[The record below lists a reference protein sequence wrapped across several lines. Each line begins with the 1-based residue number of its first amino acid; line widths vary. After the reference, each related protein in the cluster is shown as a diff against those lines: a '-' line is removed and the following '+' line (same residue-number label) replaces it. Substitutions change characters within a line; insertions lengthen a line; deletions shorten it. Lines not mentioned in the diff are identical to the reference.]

1 MLVHSEAA
9 RQKRFQPRACW
20 YIFDLIVVASISSVQ
35 QPCACVFTSQVQ
47 GRTTCMDLDCLVER
61 TSIFKGPCGYSLW
74 PNSGSQARKRTYATV
89 VGLVMW
95 FCACAEAD
103 VDSNGLLHMYVYGCG
118 LAGCV
123 SQVGGTCEHMLV
135 CVLVVQLKCHV
146 GANVVVAIDVRV
158 SFDADVNVHVH
169 PM

>member
-1 MLVHSEAA
+1 MHSEAA
-9 RQKRFQPRACW
+9 RQKRFQPRACR

-35 QPCACVFTSQVQ
+35 PPCACVFTSQVQ
-47 GRTTCMDLDCLVER
+47 GRTTCMDLDCVVER
-61 TSIFKGPCGYSLW
+61 TSIFKGPCGYPRW
-74 PNSGSQARKRTYATV
+74 PSSGSQARKRTYATV
-89 VGLVMW
+89 VGLVML

-103 VDSNGLLHMYVYGCG
+103 VDLNGLLHMYVYGCG

-146 GANVVVAIDVRV
+146 DANVVVDIDVRV